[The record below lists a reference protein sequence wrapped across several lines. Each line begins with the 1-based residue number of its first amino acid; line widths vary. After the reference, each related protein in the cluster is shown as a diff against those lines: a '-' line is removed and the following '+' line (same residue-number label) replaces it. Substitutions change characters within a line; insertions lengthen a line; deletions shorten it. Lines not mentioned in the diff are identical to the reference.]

1 MNATTLKIAICALL
15 TLGLINPVW
24 AEEEAEKS
32 LEEPEQVIKPQ
43 IERRNIKLPRIDTE
57 DFEIGPLGGVYSMEG
72 FGAHPLLGV
81 RLDYHVSEDFFF
93 EMVYAQ
99 TSINDDIS
107 RNFGVPLFVGGE
119 ETVEYYNLTLAYNLF
134 PGEVFVASQL
144 AFNSSIYVSAGV
156 GVTSF
161 AEEDRFTFNGGF
173 GFRMLATDWLS
184 IRFDVQDHIFESD
197 ILAEQKLTHNISFS
211 GGLSLFF

>member
-1 MNATTLKIAICALL
+1 MKTATVRLMICTVLSFAL
-15 TLGLINPVW
+15 VFSAW
-24 AEEEAEKS
+24 ADENEATKS
-32 LEEPEQVIKPQ
+32 EEPEQVIKPQ

-57 DFEIGPLGGVYSMEG
+57 DIEVGGLGGLYSMEG
-72 FGAHPLLGV
+72 FGAHPLMGV

-93 EMVYAQ
+93 ELIYAQ
-99 TSINDDIS
+99 TNVTDDIS

-119 ETVEYYNLTLAYNLF
+119 ETVDYYNLTLAYNLF
-134 PGEVFVASQL
+134 PGEVFVASKL
-144 AFNSSIYVSAGV
+144 AFNSSIYVAAGV
-156 GVTSF
+156 GITSF

-173 GFRMLATDWLS
+173 GFRMLVTDWLS